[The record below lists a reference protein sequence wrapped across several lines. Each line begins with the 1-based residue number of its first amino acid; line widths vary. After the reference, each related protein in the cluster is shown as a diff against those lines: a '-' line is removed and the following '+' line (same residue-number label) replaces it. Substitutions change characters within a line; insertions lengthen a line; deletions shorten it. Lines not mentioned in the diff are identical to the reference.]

1 MRQIEFNVEFQVE
14 FQLEFRGGSRPPI
27 GAKERLILAVI
38 PGLVL
43 RTIPE

>member
-1 MRQIEFNVEFQVE
+1 VTAKPS
-14 FQLEFRGGSRPPI
+14 FRGDAQHRAMMCTCTS
-27 GAKERLILAVI
+27 KNLEI